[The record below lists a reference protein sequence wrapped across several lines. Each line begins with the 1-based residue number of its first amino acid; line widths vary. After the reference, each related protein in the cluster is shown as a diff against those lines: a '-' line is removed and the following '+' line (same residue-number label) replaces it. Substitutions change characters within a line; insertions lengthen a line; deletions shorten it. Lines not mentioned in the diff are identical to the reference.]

1 MRNARF
7 KTIGVAL
14 AILALSLVSVSS
26 AFGTSEAHV
35 SSLDISSSD
44 MTMTVSSIGDAGQD
58 LGNTNNGTSP
68 IDSIGAFLWFNQPV
82 TIDWVVFPSGD
93 WDGGGTWGL
102 NFTGSGYTSP
112 TALPSD
118 KTLGYEGVYS
128 IVATGTGGV
137 TGTVEPAFGIDMT
150 DPVVTTDV
158 KDQTAWVENGTTF
171 YTGATTMT
179 VEATDAMS
187 GVENASLSYDL
198 LSNFLWMPSDPTPF
212 SADVPFSGEG
222 EHTLKWVV
230 HDNAGNAATGST
242 SFSIDNVPPVTTSNT
257 AALYNGPGTITLSPT
272 DLGGSGVAHTYY
284 RFVIGDFTGAV
295 QEGTT
300 AQVPVPASGFTTPTI
315 EFWSVDHVGNVE
327 ATEFAEFRVNSQHAI
342 TAVAPS
348 GGYITPAGSTL
359 VNYGASQTYSITPA
373 TGYHITG
380 VYVDSVNVGAVGSYT
395 FPNVN
400 AIHTIAASFAINTYT
415 ITPQKSNSQGSISPS
430 SRQTV
435 NYGGSKRFSFKP
447 KSHYKVSKVLVNG
460 RNIGHPGAYTVSNV
474 KQNTTIKVYFVHK

>member
-1 MRNARF
+1 
-7 KTIGVAL
+7 
-14 AILALSLVSVSS
+14 
-26 AFGTSEAHV
+26 
-35 SSLDISSSD
+35 

-150 DPVVTTDV
+150 DPIVTTDV
-158 KDQTAWVENGTTF
+158 KDQAAWVENGTTF

-179 VEATDAMS
+179 VEASDAMS

-230 HDNAGNAATGST
+230 HDNAGNAATGSRT
-242 SFSIDNVPPVTTSNT
+242 FSIDNVPPVTTSN
-257 AALYNGPGTITLSPT
+257 AVALYNGPGTITLSPT
-272 DLGGSGVAHTYY
+272 DPGGSGVAHTYY
-284 RFVIGDFTGAV
+284 RFLIGDFTGDV

-327 ATEFAEFRVNSQHAI
+327 ATESAEFRVNSQHAI

-348 GGYITPAGSTL
+348 GGYITPVGSTL

-373 TGYHITG
+373 TGYHLTG
-380 VYVDSVNVGAVGSYT
+380 VYVDSVYVGIVGSYT
-395 FPNVN
+395 FPSVS
-400 AIHTIAASFAINTYT
+400 AAHTIAATFAINTYT
-415 ITPQKSNSQGSISPS
+415 LSSSTSNKNGTISPS
-430 SRQTV
+430 GRVTV
-435 NYGGSKRFSFKP
+435 NYGASKKFTIKAKRGHKIT
-447 KSHYKVSKVLVNG
+447 KVLVDG
-460 RNIGHPGAYTVSNV
+460 RSIGKKSSYTFSGVNA
-474 KQNTTIKVYFVHK
+474 NHTIKAYFK